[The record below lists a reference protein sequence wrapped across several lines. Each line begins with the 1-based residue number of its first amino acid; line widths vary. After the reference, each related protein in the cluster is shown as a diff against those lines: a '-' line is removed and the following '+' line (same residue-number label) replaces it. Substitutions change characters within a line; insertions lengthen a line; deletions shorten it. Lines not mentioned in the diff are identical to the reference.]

1 MSIFEFPT
9 PFLSEI
15 HPWTPLSP
23 CVIRGGSVKAEKL
36 KFGKSSKWK
45 IRDPLQSFL
54 LLDAGWKTG
63 QLHVLESEVGMDI
76 PPILSKAEFD
86 HCVECGYPVVSNDG
100 VIGWVN
106 SQENTLE
113 VVDAKG
119 SLPPYFYGF
128 TPAADGERLW
138 GMRSSKYFYHLRNT
152 TGGKN
157 GLESG
162 PVLSQGSPVV
172 WTGGEALRWRV
183 VAPAERAFL
192 LFRDERGNCPDIQ
205 LPYKR
210 GKHVSCFISP
220 ESSQAIVYWV
230 GPNQQ
235 KLCLLDL
242 LKGEILATWDSE
254 KMMLSDYVGLE
265 GWFGPIAEDR
275 FWASWRMGSTDT
287 TDRILFQREDSE
299 LIARTEAIQS
309 MRLPIFSGS
318 GRGFGVLR
326 GGYDLDGEYVLLVN
340 GDLFCFKSGERV
352 LNIWENCDI
361 EVKVLLLPRDSKG
374 RTRCF

>member
-1 MSIFEFPT
+1 
-9 PFLSEI
+9 
-15 HPWTPLSP
+15 
-23 CVIRGGSVKAEKL
+23 
-36 KFGKSSKWK
+36 
-45 IRDPLQSFL
+45 
-54 LLDAGWKTG
+54 
-63 QLHVLESEVGMDI
+63 
-76 PPILSKAEFD
+76 
-86 HCVECGYPVVSNDG
+86 
-100 VIGWVN
+100 
-106 SQENTLE
+106 
-113 VVDAKG
+113 
-119 SLPPYFYGF
+119 
-128 TPAADGERLW
+128 
-138 GMRSSKYFYHLRNT
+138 
-152 TGGKN
+152 
-157 GLESG
+157 
-162 PVLSQGSPVV
+162 
-172 WTGGEALRWRV
+172 
-183 VAPAERAFL
+183 
-192 LFRDERGNCPDIQ
+192 
-205 LPYKR
+205 
-210 GKHVSCFISP
+210 
-220 ESSQAIVYWV
+220 
-230 GPNQQ
+230 
-235 KLCLLDL
+235 LLDL